1 MIDPNTAASAACN
14 GWIVVARIGLL
25 SGEGYL
31 ESSPFAVAARDQDG
45 AVDVIRRAFPL
56 KHDVEIA
63 AVNTLSAQE
72 VAILGLRQGEFRARW
87 KRVAPPSSAKSGL
100 AEEESS

>member
-1 MIDPNTAASAACN
+1 MINPNAAASAACN

-31 ESSPFAVAARDQDG
+31 ESSPFAVAARDEGG
-45 AVDVIRRAFPL
+45 AVEVIRRAFPL
-56 KHDVEIA
+56 KHDVEIT
-63 AVNTLSAQE
+63 AVDTLSAQE

-87 KRVAPPSSAKSGL
+87 KRVAQPASVKSDL
-100 AEEESS
+100 AED